1 MHWLSPFFNMEAK
14 FGPLE
19 KRIKISD
26 INRNEIFQKNIRVHP
41 FGHRRN
47 EELLVELKVEPVE

>member
-1 MHWLSPFFNMEAK
+1 MHWLSPFFNVEAK

-26 INRNEIFQKNIRVHP
+26 IKRYEIFQKNIRVHQ

-47 EELLVELKVEPVE
+47 EVVLVEFKVEPVE